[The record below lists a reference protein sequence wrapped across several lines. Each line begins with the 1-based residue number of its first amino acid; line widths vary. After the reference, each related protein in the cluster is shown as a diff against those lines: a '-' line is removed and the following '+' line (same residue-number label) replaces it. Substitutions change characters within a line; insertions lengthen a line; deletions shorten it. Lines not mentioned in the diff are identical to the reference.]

1 MRILSHPKKVKS
13 KAREATLFDPDNR
26 GVIVLFSAS
35 FAYTPHEKAIG
46 EW

>member
-1 MRILSHPKKVKS
+1 MRILSRPKKVKS
-13 KAREATLFDPDNR
+13 KAHEAAAFDPDNR

-35 FAYTPHEKAIG
+35 SAYTPREKAIG